1 MRYILKLA
9 HKSTAFFAKSIR
21 NSYNS
26 ILKSYKSV
34 TSVGFVDGIGVV

>member
-1 MRYILKLA
+1 MRYIFKLA

-26 ILKSYKSV
+26 ILKSYKNAIFV
-34 TSVGFVDGIGVV
+34 DSVGGTGEE